1 MKVCW
6 LVKLTNSLLFSSSSQ
21 FYFSS
26 TITASTCMKSSGQ
39 NSGGREALQS
49 RGIGLLI
56 RAGNRPKTA
65 GRLGIFS
72 QLLSSSSIITANK
85 I

>member
-6 LVKLTNSLLFSSSSQ
+6 LVKLTNALLFSSSSQ

-26 TITASTCMKSSGQ
+26 TITATTCIKSNGQ
-39 NSGGREALQS
+39 NSGDREALQS

-56 RAGNRPKTA
+56 RAGSLPKLPA
-65 GRLGIFS
+65 G
-72 QLLSSSSIITANK
+72 
-85 I
+85 

>member
-6 LVKLTNSLLFSSSSQ
+6 LVKLTNALLFSSSSSQ
-21 FYFSS
+21 FYLSS
-26 TITASTCMKSSGQ
+26 TITANTCIKSNGQ

-56 RAGNRPKTA
+56 RAGSLPKLPA
-65 GRLGIFS
+65 G
-72 QLLSSSSIITANK
+72 
-85 I
+85 